1 MPYYLRMSLSIIWRT
16 ATALVTASIAY
27 AQVPTATPYVR
38 QLDLLVTDSSY
49 DGVWRCIDWNQDG
62 DFYDADEVVPYYDEA
77 VGSIS
82 LTNNPCIGVAP
93 DGTVYLGYS
102 SVDII
107 LSMRDENGDGD
118 AHDPGEH
125 RVFFDDSNPAGIAM
139 ASIQSLHV
147 DLLGRVF
154 LAIANSGSTGL
165 DMIVRLEDLNGDGD
179 ALDAGEA
186 VDYHTVPGGTT
197 STGASIPTELAAGP
211 DLNLYYTEAGVNGP
225 IAKGVY
231 RLADTNADGD
241 CNDPGER
248 SLFWDTSSI
257 GAASPFHWGMAIAS
271 DGRFFLSDHSS
282 NETVWTARDDN
293 NNGTIEPNEQ
303 SVYYQTSASTWWD
316 VVLRDDGS
324 ILLCEDQTPDRL
336 VLLTDLNQDGDA
348 LDPGEAVE
356 VYNDTLAA
364 NGSLRPRGAAFLRGP
379 ELQAIP
385 ASASIGTSTSF
396 VATTHAPGDL
406 AAVFLASGVSS
417 PISLAPYGFVEVDA
431 ASATPIGFGT
441 SNAAKQFAVPLTIP
455 SNPAIIGTYAAQAW
469 CGDAFRQYLSNPSTL
484 TITP

>member
-1 MPYYLRMSLSIIWRT
+1 MPYYLRMRLSIIWRA

-93 DGTVYLGYS
+93 DGTVYLGDS

-165 DMIVRLEDLNGDGD
+165 DEWEWGVTLFAHDLHDVKDIVYTMRYDEASARFAEFGDFVIGMRRTPADL
-179 ALDAGEA
+179 
-186 VDYHTVPGGTT
+186 V
-197 STGASIPTELAAGP
+197 TELG
-211 DLNLYYTEAGVNGP
+211 
-225 IAKGVY
+225 
-231 RLADTNADGD
+231 LAD
-241 CNDPGER
+241 GE
-248 SLFWDTSSI
+248 
-257 GAASPFHWGMAIAS
+257 GA
-271 DGRFFLSDHSS
+271 
-282 NETVWTARDDN
+282 
-293 NNGTIEPNEQ
+293 
-303 SVYYQTSASTWWD
+303 
-316 VVLRDDGS
+316 
-324 ILLCEDQTPDRL
+324 
-336 VLLTDLNQDGDA
+336 
-348 LDPGEAVE
+348 
-356 VYNDTLAA
+356 
-364 NGSLRPRGAAFLRGP
+364 
-379 ELQAIP
+379 
-385 ASASIGTSTSF
+385 
-396 VATTHAPGDL
+396 
-406 AAVFLASGVSS
+406 
-417 PISLAPYGFVEVDA
+417 
-431 ASATPIGFGT
+431 
-441 SNAAKQFAVPLTIP
+441 
-455 SNPAIIGTYAAQAW
+455 
-469 CGDAFRQYLSNPSTL
+469 
-484 TITP
+484 